1 MLKKI
6 TTSKSKETI
15 KPTEINFLFENKNP
29 KVKVIQVA
37 TGMTIFKISLDLT
50 EKSPG
55 KPLKKQ

>member
-50 EKSPG
+50 EKKSG
-55 KPLKKQ
+55 